1 MENTQSFNTP
11 KGIESAQR
19 DFKKFKKALANNQ
32 RPVAAREY
40 NQIYQDSLLFPPCN
54 LVNSLRDDLINYRTK
69 NILSDLRVI
78 ANDKNK
84 IKY

>member
-11 KGIESAQR
+11 RGIESAQR
-19 DFKKFKKALANNQ
+19 DFKNFMTALKSNR
-32 RPVAAREY
+32 RPLAARDY
-40 NQIYQDSLLFPPCN
+40 NRIYQDSLLFPPCN

-69 NILSDLRVI
+69 NILSDLKVI